1 MTETFEPASKRWP
14 YVAYWHECD
23 TALSY
28 LQFPLAA
35 PERTCSGNARRAEFD
50 PSGTLATRSASYA
63 RGCTSFRDDIITL
76 ARRHC

>member
-50 PSGTLATRSASYA
+50 PCR
-63 RGCTSFRDDIITL
+63 TSRLSVNDLRLSPLPPSKNPDFEPL
-76 ARRHC
+76 